1 MEIGGAGKRM
11 RAVDGKQEINLE
23 WPNMLGKGP
32 IMPHFMPNYALCHD
46 EPNMPKIM
54 LA

>member
-1 MEIGGAGKRM
+1 MIAAECMLNSLSQTLTTSAGKR
-11 RAVDGKQEINLE
+11 
-23 WPNMLGKGP
+23 P
-32 IMPHFMPNYALCHD
+32 IMSQFMPNYALCHD